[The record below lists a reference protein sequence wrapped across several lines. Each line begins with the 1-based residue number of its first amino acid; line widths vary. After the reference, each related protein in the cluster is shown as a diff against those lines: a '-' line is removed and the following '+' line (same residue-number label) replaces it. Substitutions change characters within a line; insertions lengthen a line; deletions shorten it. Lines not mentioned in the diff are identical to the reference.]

1 MVHLSW
7 SRRLAATTT
16 ALALGLSLVAGL
28 PAAAEANNASPRT
41 YSDQLVADPRGMLN
55 LPPGF
60 QYKEI
65 VNWNDWYAWGL
76 ERGVDLRT
84 PDLNV
89 YVPLKQPLA
98 NGTVGHLY
106 TNHERGN
113 KMGNVTRIALD
124 ASYNMIGEP
133 EIVLKG
139 LTRPC
144 AGNLTPWGTIL
155 TGEEDANG
163 YVWEI
168 DPATGQS
175 RRVDGL
181 GKYAHETGVV
191 DPRTGEVWSTDD
203 GYSLSSGRGM
213 IYKFV
218 PEKYGDLSSGT
229 LYALDATNR
238 RWVKIDDPHNAP
250 AEALA
255 KGATPFYRPED
266 AEFGK
271 DGWLYVAITE
281 TDKDGAHWGRVIRIN
296 PVNLQIQDFV
306 VGSRDGM
313 NMPDN
318 LVFDRTGNL
327 YIQEDSSGVDQ
338 IWVAQPN
345 GKIRLFA
352 EVVPTATAGESTGG
366 WFTPDYKAMFVN
378 LQGGDNRTLVIT
390 GF

>member
-1 MVHLSW
+1 M
-7 SRRLAATTT
+7 RLYRSLAVAAVTIAT
-16 ALALGLSLVAGL
+16 GLSLVAG
-28 PAAAEANNASPRT
+28 PVAAGPSPRT
-41 YSDQLVADPRGMLN
+41 FSDRLVADPNGMLN

-65 VNWNDWYAWGL
+65 VNWNDWHAWGL

-89 YVPLKQPLA
+89 YVPLQTPLA
-98 NGTVGHLY
+98 NGTVGYLY
-106 TNHERGN
+106 TNHERGSS
-113 KMGNVTRIALD
+113 MGNVTSIALD
-124 ASYNMIGEP
+124 AGFNMIGEP
-133 EIVLKG
+133 EIVLDG
-139 LTRPC
+139 LNRPC

-155 TGEEDANG
+155 TGEEATDG

-168 DPATGQS
+168 DVATGAT
-175 RRVDGL
+175 RRIDGL
-181 GKYAHETGVV
+181 GRYAHETGVV

-203 GYSLSSGRGM
+203 AYNPATGRGM

-218 PEKYGDLSSGT
+218 PDTYGDLSSGT
-229 LYALDATNR
+229 LYALDAGNR
-238 RWVKIDDPHNAP
+238 RWVKIEGPHNAP
-250 AEALA
+250 TEAAA
-255 KGATPFYRPED
+255 KGATAFYRPED
-266 AEFGK
+266 AEFGQ

-281 TDKDGAHWGRVIRIN
+281 TDNDGVHFGRVIRIN

-306 VGSRDGM
+306 VGSASGL

-318 LVFDRTGNL
+318 LVFDGAGNL
-327 YIQEDSSGVDQ
+327 YIQEDSHFIDQ

-352 EVVPTATAGESTGG
+352 EVVPTATAGESTGA
-366 WFTPDYKAMFVN
+366 WFTPDYKALFVN